1 MSTNTGEE
9 PAVKVTLS
17 TIYEKLL
24 GLEEKIAPLP
34 DHVSDHEVRIRAIEK
49 YLWIWIGASGVIG
62 AGAGQLINF
71 IVNR

>member
-9 PAVKVTLS
+9 PVVKVTLT

-24 GLEEKIAPLP
+24 GLEEKLAPLP
-34 DHVSDHEVRIRAIEK
+34 GHVSAPEVRIRAIEK

-62 AGAGQLINF
+62 AGAGQLVNF
-71 IVNR
+71 ILNR